1 MPVLYGQ
8 CITGFVEYSSFTEA
22 QDAGMTCAWNP
33 SGTCLASG
41 SQDGTVTIWDPR
53 AHRVGTPHRL
63 SSLQLLLDDSALTPV
78 RGTCLCYPES
88 LEGNTWRVPVFLA

>member
-1 MPVLYGQ
+1 MLALVARHGPVQHASQ
-8 CITGFVEYSSFTEA
+8 CDVGHDVQDVAGFVEYSSFTEA

-53 AHRVGTPHRL
+53 AHRVCLPHR
-63 SSLQLLLDDSALTPV
+63 AL
-78 RGTCLCYPES
+78 
-88 LEGNTWRVPVFLA
+88 NTTAAY